1 MQFTVLQD
9 NFKKGLAV
17 VSRAINTRSPLP
29 VLSNLLIK
37 TDKGRIKVTASDLQI
52 TISSWIG
59 AKVDAPGEITVPAK
73 ILIDFV
79 NQLSDEKIELALDAG
94 NLKVTTE
101 KAKANLTTIPATEFP
116 NLELPEDGNKLT
128 IKSSELVKA
137 LSQVQFAA
145 AIDESRP
152 VLTGIYLKV
161 VKNTLIIACTDGFR
175 MAEYKLAL
183 SSDMGEEVSCVI
195 PAKSFS
201 DIVKSFAPKSENIE
215 LTINSEKNT
224 VVVQA
229 EDSEA
234 QLRMIEGQYPDYES
248 VLPKEFTTEIRVS
261 KTELLN
267 AIKLTSIFAR
277 DIGNSVK
284 ISASE
289 NGIEAKSQPSESG
302 SNESKINAE
311 LEGDSLD
318 ITFNAKYLLDFLSN
332 IEESEIL
339 FKASDPLKPGL
350 FHIVGQDNYFF
361 LAMPMKANW

>member
-1 MQFTVLQD
+1 MQFTVLQE
-9 NFKKGLAV
+9 NFQRGLAV
-17 VSRAINTRSPLP
+17 VSRAVNSRSPLP

-79 NQLSDEKIELALDAG
+79 NQLSDEKIEITLDGA

-101 KAKANLTTIPATEFP
+101 KAKANLMTIPATEFP
-116 NLELPEDGNKLT
+116 NLELPEDGNKLS
-128 IKSSELVKA
+128 IKSSEILKA
-137 LSQVQFAA
+137 IQQVQFASA
-145 AIDESRP
+145 TDESRP
-152 VLTGIYLKV
+152 VLTGIYLKAEKDILV
-161 VKNTLIIACTDGFR
+161 IACTDGYR
-175 MAEYKLAL
+175 MAEYKLKL
-183 SSDMGEEVSCVI
+183 SKKVDTPVKCVI
-195 PAKSFS
+195 PARAFS

-215 LTINSEKNT
+215 ITINSEKNA
-224 VVVQA
+224 VVVRA

-248 VLPKEFTTEIRVS
+248 VLPKEFTTEILVS
-261 KTELLN
+261 RAELLN

-284 ISASE
+284 ISANEDS
-289 NGIEAKSQPSESG
+289 IEARSQPSEAG
-302 SNESKINAE
+302 SNLSKINGE
-311 LEGDSLD
+311 LTGDNIE
-318 ITFNAKYLLDFLSN
+318 ITFNAKYLLDFLNN
-332 IEESEIL
+332 IDEAEII
-339 FKASDPLKPGL
+339 FKASDSLKPGL
-350 FHIVGQDNYFF
+350 FNIVGQDNYFF